1 MTLKWKKIHSNSSSK
16 QAFHTSGQVAAYL
29 VDDAPDY
36 HAGAVE
42 SLQEQNRKLTELLA
56 AVVDALPDEAQ
67 RRVLNMVGNYAF
79 EETK

>member
-1 MTLKWKKIHSNSSSK
+1 MSLKWKKVYSNNSK

-42 SLQEQNRKLTELLA
+42 SVREQNRKLTELLA
-56 AVVDALPDEAQ
+56 AVVDALPDKAQ
-67 RRVLNMVGNYAF
+67 REVLEKVGNYAF
-79 EETK
+79 EEIK